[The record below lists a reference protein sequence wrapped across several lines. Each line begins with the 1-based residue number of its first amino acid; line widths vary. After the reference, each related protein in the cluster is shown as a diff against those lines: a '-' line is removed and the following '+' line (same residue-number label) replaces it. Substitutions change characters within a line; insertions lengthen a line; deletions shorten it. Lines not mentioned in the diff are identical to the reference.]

1 MLVCL
6 VGLPGSGKTT
16 IGRHLARRLGVPFVD
31 TDHVIEERIGCSIR
45 EFFEREGED
54 RFRDI
59 ETEVIEDL
67 TLSHEGVLS
76 SGGGAVLRPINR
88 QALRRGRV
96 FYLRATP
103 DELMRRLRHDTQR
116 PLLQVADP
124 LARLRDLFAKRDPL
138 YTEAAH
144 HVIETSRPSVSG
156 LVQAVLDKL
165 GAGDTQ
171 NHRSRYPSRPRSDRS
186 Q

>member
-16 IGRHLARRLGVPFVD
+16 IGRQLARRLGVSFVD
-31 TDHVIEERIGCSIR
+31 SDHVIEERLGCSIR

-59 ETEVIEDL
+59 ESEVIEDL
-67 TLSHEGVLS
+67 TLTHDGVLS
-76 SGGGAVLRPINR
+76 SGGGSVLRPVNR

-96 FYLRATP
+96 FYLRSLP
-103 DELMRRLRHDTQR
+103 EELIRRLRHDTNR

-124 LARLRDLFAKRDPL
+124 LARLRDLHTKRDPL
-138 YTEAAH
+138 YREAAH
-144 HVIETSRPSVSG
+144 HVLETGRPTVSG
-156 LVQAVLDKL
+156 LVHQIMSQLERDRVIPRAHP
-165 GAGDTQ
+165 ASTQ
-171 NHRSRYPSRPRSDRS
+171 RTP
-186 Q
+186 